1 MTTSIVLSAT
11 APIRVLREAIYEAL
25 DVCPYVNKA
34 NQIRKRCGYA
44 KGLDL
49 RRKADTVLLAQHL
62 GLVAQPAVPVL
73 DDTWATASSL
83 KGQHPQTLG
92 YYSVEVSDWA
102 YQATLANRFELGR
115 ALTQE
120 MQMIHCSMV
129 VQAAFEHTF
138 YPSGKATTPPIG
150 GFMC

>member
-1 MTTSIVLSAT
+1 MTTSTVLSVNT
-11 APIRVLREAIYEAL
+11 SIRVLREAIYKKL
-25 DVCPYVNKA
+25 KVCSYVNKA
-34 NQIRKRCGYA
+34 IAVRKRCGYA
-44 KGLDL
+44 RGLDL
-49 RRKADTVLLAQHL
+49 RCKADTVLLAQHL
-62 GLVAQPAVPVL
+62 ELLAQPAVPVL
-73 DDTWATASSL
+73 DDTWTTASSL
-83 KGQHPQTLG
+83 EGQHPQTLG

-102 YQATLANRFELGR
+102 YQATLANRFELSR

-150 GFMC
+150 GYVL